1 MQMIGSLK
9 LGVAVITAK
18 GINFNDLYYTNAK
31 IIQLGWFERVII
43 EGEWRIPIL
52 FDPIDVSEI
61 YILHP
66 YQVITASAISLS
78 DQKIDPEIEKKY
90 FETVQS
96 LKSRL
101 QLYRKE

>member
-1 MQMIGSLK
+1 MQIVGSLEA
-9 LGVAVITAK
+9 GVAVITAN
-18 GINFNDLYYTNAK
+18 GINFNGLYYANVK
-31 IIQLGWFERVII
+31 IIQLGWFERAII
-43 EGEWRIPIL
+43 KGEWRIPIL
-52 FDPIDVSEI
+52 FDPINVSEI

-66 YQVITASAISLS
+66 YQVITASAISFS
-78 DQKIDPEIEKKY
+78 DQKIDPEIKKKY